1 MPHAHHGLTGLAPTH
16 TALIHTPTGGAVDAS
31 HPAYQ
36 KRLARA
42 KTMNKSSTEPGAERA
57 PSQFSLNLSG
67 LSASLGEPPAEGDH
81 KLGAGDQGI
90 LTTPRADQDVAITVR
105 GAPKLAILSKA
116 AHSLAEI
123 HTRGKALLCCRA
135 SRRRARTRPGR
146 GVLTPHLLSQAQAA
160 QALQAGARHLGYRAA
175 EVCLAAGRPD
185 DCDCEHEGRGPDA
198 AAAQV
203 RARHACRCPQLRGAP
218 LYLSA

>member
-1 MPHAHHGLTGLAPTH
+1 MPHSHHGLSTNPQA
-16 TALIHTPTGGAVDAS
+16 AHTPTGGAVDAS

-42 KTMNKSSTEPGAERA
+42 KTMNSGSTELGAERA

-105 GAPKLAILSKA
+105 GAPKLALLSKA

-123 HTRGKALLCCRA
+123 HTGGKALLCCRA
-135 SRRRARTRPGR
+135 SRRRARTRSGR
-146 GVLTPHLLSQAQAA
+146 GILTASLAVAGTSSASSSSWAPTLWVPDRLSS
-160 QALQAGARHLGYRAA
+160 LGGRAA
-175 EVCLAAGRPD
+175 R
-185 DCDCEHEGRGPDA
+185 
-198 AAAQV
+198 
-203 RARHACRCPQLRGAP
+203 
-218 LYLSA
+218 